1 MISNKDLVEKT
12 KPILKGS
19 YLQVFVC
26 LLLASVLPQIFLSIS
41 PENILLNVLS
51 VCVSAYIQVGIA
63 LYCLGVYK
71 GNEVGFSTIFS
82 RFNGFKP
89 ILFMLLLGVAIVLGL
104 ILFVV
109 PGIIIALMYSIGSY
123 KAFVAKQ
130 KENPK
135 YNDYDNFISLWKD
148 SESELFSYLK
158 IMNFFVQVKKSVEKN
173 SVNPILT
180 TAEDRGVKAYI
191 VGKVGGMNIKAEGAF
206 DLPISTVREKHENF
220 LPELMS

>member
-82 RFNGFKP
+82 RFNGLKP
-89 ILFMLLLGVAIVLGL
+89 IIFMLLLGVAIVLGL

-109 PGIIIALMYSIGSY
+109 PGIIIALMYSQV
-123 KAFVAKQ
+123 F
-130 KENPK
+130 
-135 YNDYDNFISLWKD
+135 FIL
-148 SESELFSYLK
+148 
-158 IMNFFVQVKKSVEKN
+158 
-173 SVNPILT
+173 
-180 TAEDRGVKAYI
+180 AEDPDVGVIEAFNLSNQMMKNNKWQLFMLNLEALFYPFIGVFTLSIWWAWLIPRYSVAYS
-191 VGKVGGMNIKAEGAF
+191 GFYLALKNE
-206 DLPISTVREKHENF
+206 D
-220 LPELMS
+220 

>member
-71 GNEVGFSTIFS
+71 GTEVGFSTIFS

-109 PGIIIALMYSIGSY
+109 PGIIIALMYSQV
-123 KAFVAKQ
+123 F
-130 KENPK
+130 
-135 YNDYDNFISLWKD
+135 FIL
-148 SESELFSYLK
+148 
-158 IMNFFVQVKKSVEKN
+158 
-173 SVNPILT
+173 
-180 TAEDRGVKAYI
+180 AEDPDVGVIEAFNLSNQMMKNNKWQLFMLNLEALFYLFIGVFTLFIWWAWLIPRYSVAYS
-191 VGKVGGMNIKAEGAF
+191 GFYLALKNE
-206 DLPISTVREKHENF
+206 D
-220 LPELMS
+220 

>member
-82 RFNGFKP
+82 RFKGLKP

-109 PGIIIALMYSIGSY
+109 PGIIIALMYSQV
-123 KAFVAKQ
+123 F
-130 KENPK
+130 
-135 YNDYDNFISLWKD
+135 FIL
-148 SESELFSYLK
+148 
-158 IMNFFVQVKKSVEKN
+158 
-173 SVNPILT
+173 
-180 TAEDRGVKAYI
+180 AEDPDVGVIEAFNLSNQMMKNNKWQLFMLNLEALFYLFIGVFTLFIWWAWLIPRYSVAYS
-191 VGKVGGMNIKAEGAF
+191 GFYLALKNE
-206 DLPISTVREKHENF
+206 D
-220 LPELMS
+220 

>member
-82 RFNGFKP
+82 RFKGLKP

-109 PGIIIALMYSIGSY
+109 PGIIIALMYSQV
-123 KAFVAKQ
+123 F
-130 KENPK
+130 
-135 YNDYDNFISLWKD
+135 FIL
-148 SESELFSYLK
+148 
-158 IMNFFVQVKKSVEKN
+158 
-173 SVNPILT
+173 
-180 TAEDRGVKAYI
+180 AEDPDVGVIEAFNLSNQMMKNNKWQLFMLNLEALLYLFIGVFTLFIWWAWLIPRYSVAYS
-191 VGKVGGMNIKAEGAF
+191 GFYLALKNE
-206 DLPISTVREKHENF
+206 D
-220 LPELMS
+220 

>member
-82 RFNGFKP
+82 RFNGLKP

-109 PGIIIALMYSIGSY
+109 PGIIIALMYSQV
-123 KAFVAKQ
+123 F
-130 KENPK
+130 
-135 YNDYDNFISLWKD
+135 FIL
-148 SESELFSYLK
+148 
-158 IMNFFVQVKKSVEKN
+158 
-173 SVNPILT
+173 
-180 TAEDRGVKAYI
+180 AEDPDVGVIEAFNLSNQMMKNNKWQLFMLNLEAFFYLFIGVFTLFIWWAWLIPRYSVAYS
-191 VGKVGGMNIKAEGAF
+191 GFYLALKNE
-206 DLPISTVREKHENF
+206 D
-220 LPELMS
+220 

>member
-109 PGIIIALMYSIGSY
+109 PGIIIALMYSQV
-123 KAFVAKQ
+123 F
-130 KENPK
+130 
-135 YNDYDNFISLWKD
+135 FIL
-148 SESELFSYLK
+148 
-158 IMNFFVQVKKSVEKN
+158 
-173 SVNPILT
+173 
-180 TAEDRGVKAYI
+180 AEDPDVGVIEAFNLSNQMMKNNKWQLFMLNLEALFYLFIGVFTLFIWWAWLIPRYSVAYS
-191 VGKVGGMNIKAEGAF
+191 GFYLALKNE
-206 DLPISTVREKHENF
+206 D
-220 LPELMS
+220 

>member
-82 RFNGFKP
+82 RFNGLKP

-109 PGIIIALMYSIGSY
+109 PGIIIALMYSQV
-123 KAFVAKQ
+123 F
-130 KENPK
+130 
-135 YNDYDNFISLWKD
+135 FIL
-148 SESELFSYLK
+148 
-158 IMNFFVQVKKSVEKN
+158 
-173 SVNPILT
+173 
-180 TAEDRGVKAYI
+180 AEDPDVGVIEAFNLSNQMMKNNKWQLFMLNLEALFYLFIGVFTLFIWWAWLIPRYSVAYS
-191 VGKVGGMNIKAEGAF
+191 GFYLALKNEG
-206 DLPISTVREKHENF
+206 
-220 LPELMS
+220 